1 MNRIYLNLKL
11 VLVAVF
17 SFIGMSVGAIEVTDV
32 LNQDV
37 TGVTGTTYTSF
48 SDKQVTSDAIYAGQC
63 AGDKSSIQLRS
74 NNNNSGV
81 ITTTSGGVIKKVVVV
96 WNEGTNSTRELNIY
110 GSNSAYE
117 NAADLYSQETQ
128 GTLIGTLKFSEAT
141 EGVSTLEVEDSYSYI
156 GFRSKSGAL
165 YLTSVSITWESN
177 AVAPTVQKPTITPAA
192 GTYFSEQTVTITAEE
207 GVEVF
212 YTLNGGDETKYES
225 PFTVSED
232 TEIVAYAKKGED
244 KSAETKATLTFGP
257 IYTTFAAANE
267 AATADRIVSRL
278 TFTEAL
284 VTFVSGQNTYIQD
297 ETSAMLIYGTTTLKA
312 GDKITGNIDG
322 QLYTYNGLP
331 EVASPTY
338 DVEVVSSD
346 NEVTPKL
353 ILADDLAAHPMN
365 YVSQYV
371 AIRNAVFEADAE
383 GNAKANYN
391 FTAAGASLVLRN
403 NFQVDLSISASSA
416 YAVAGLVTIF
426 KDAIQLYPIASED
439 IEELIYTTSNLDFE
453 ASEPIA
459 DGICTYAKD
468 MTANGTV
475 HFGAQPVDGW
485 NVLNETDNIYEGSD
499 RGALDQKAGGVFAYG
514 SDAWLGGKDFKAPAA
529 APEGSSSTK
538 ALGLVSVWGGNN
550 AIIQYTQDV
559 VLEEGSY
566 ELEVVLINTAG
577 TNALTKNL
585 IGFIAEDDTEY
596 LAKTTKYPVGEWTTE
611 TVSFTLDK
619 KTFGKLSLGLQNGSG
634 SGAAPHLFI
643 DCISIKTIAPTVAL
657 HKELAD
663 LLVDA
668 QATVDAKANVGDQLF
683 QKPEAA
689 FDAFAEV
696 VAAQQ
701 VVSENEEATAEE
713 LQAAIDALKEA
724 VATYAAAVNAPDAEK
739 EYSLQLKDG
748 GMYMSLNEGTN
759 LSADPAPL
767 KFVAVEGGYAITD
780 GNEYVAC
787 TGTGSNVWSM
797 GVATEPYAWV
807 VTLQDGYYHIA
818 KAGNTAQHIGVDNTA
833 AGSACYAD
841 KGVSDKSLWTIVPYV
856 EVEPVD
862 MTELIKNPAYLE
874 NGYEG
879 WTYSENGFKAR
890 EYEAPMNLITY
901 SGNAAFEV
909 SQTIENVP
917 AGLYKL
923 TVNAFYRA
931 GSLDDEKAKIAAGTE
946 LEKELT
952 MYAAVA
958 DDTYSHKVMNL
969 SEGATDVAYGEGTT
983 MLDNGKFVP
992 NNAAES
998 RAWYIAG
1005 EYTNEVLFNVFE
1017 DGSVTIGLSK
1027 NEGLPSDYCP
1037 IGAWQLY
1044 RLGDADAEKAQ
1055 PDVVPVDPVQQAYED
1070 ALAAVEDG
1078 GNYRIFTAVE
1088 GKKYYVTVDGLLT
1101 NVADDGGIF
1110 TITKV
1115 TGGSYKEY
1123 GYKID
1128 SGSKRFT
1135 NPPLMDNV
1143 ADLTTKVFAT
1153 TTNNRN
1159 DWEAQV
1165 LFLNEEGMYAIRSCN
1180 TADATS
1186 SWGDAGRTY
1195 WTYVVEEAPT
1205 PQYTYELTYAWLL
1218 ESVVPINVTYALVE
1232 SDGTTEVKSVTK
1244 KQVSYSAV
1252 SVPSDLTSNFAYD
1265 YQVQGTIGEEDCTI
1279 TVIRTFKAGVVHSL
1293 AELSNAKA
1301 YTIRCDRGAF
1311 LTKDD
1316 YLASTAHGSLTQAE
1330 AANFAVISYEDHYY
1344 LYSVDDNKFVTNSG
1358 ALADEPV
1365 NGVEDAIIMEAQ
1377 TDPYFFAYFTID
1389 GTNCGLNTN
1398 GNDPYGYVINTWMT
1412 VDPGNQYYLIEAA
1425 DFDATAALAILDAIF
1440 NPEYAITIATIE
1452 NGTVEADK
1460 AKAKEGET
1468 VTLTITP
1475 AEGYILDAVTVMAGE
1490 ESVTVT
1496 DNTFVMPAGEVTI
1509 SATFILPDRISA
1521 LAAEGKAEIF
1531 DLNGRKVSKVQ
1542 RGGIYVINGKRVA
1555 VK

>member
-1 MNRIYLNLKL
+1 MKKFLLSLISFFALMPLFAETWEKATEIAVGDVV
-11 VLVAVF
+11 VLAVDN
-17 SFIGMSVGAIEVTDV
+17 GTVTKELSTV
-32 LNQDV
+32 
-37 TGVTGTTYTSF
+37 
-48 SDKQVTSDAIYAGQC
+48 
-63 AGDKSSIQLRS
+63 
-74 NNNNSGV
+74 
-81 ITTTSGGVIKKVVVV
+81 TTSGTTIGQVVDYESIPAGVYPLTVVAGTD
-96 WNEGTNSTRELNIY
+96 EGTFAFKNSDGAYLAWSSGNSLKTIAEIEASSSWTATYNNGKWDIY
-110 GSNSAYE
+110 NVGTTDRKLQY
-117 NAADLYSQETQ
+117 NASSPRFACYTSKQTAVDLWKTVADGKLAKPS
-128 GTLIGTLKFSEAT
+128 LPSS
-141 EGVSTLEVEDSYSYI
+141 STFFD
-156 GFRSKSGAL
+156 SKSVAISADEGAIVYYTVNGEDPTAESSVYSEPL
-165 YLTSVSITWESN
+165 IITETTTVKAIAVKDDQTSD
-177 AVAPTVQKPTITPAA
+177 VAE
-192 GTYFSEQTVTITAEE
+192 GTY
-207 GVEVF
+207 
-212 YTLNGGDETKYES
+212 TL
-225 PFTVSED
+225 
-232 TEIVAYAKKGED
+232 
-244 KSAETKATLTFGP
+244 GP
-257 IYTTFAAANE
+257 IYTTFASANE
-267 AATADRIVSRL
+267 AASSDRIVSRL

-284 VTFVSGQNTYIQD
+284 VTFVSGQNAYVQD
-297 ETSAMLIYGTTTLKA
+297 ATGAMLIYGTTTLKA
-312 GDKITGNIDG
+312 GDKISGNIDG
-322 QLYTYNGLP
+322 QLYSYNGLP
-331 EVASPTY
+331 EVANPTY
-338 DVEVVSSD
+338 NVEVVSSE
-346 NEVTPKL
+346 NEVLPT
-353 ILADDLAAHPMN
+353 AVSAADLAANPMK
-365 YVSQYV
+365 YISQYV
-371 AIRNAVFEADAE
+371 VLKNAVFESDAE
-383 GNAKANYN
+383 GDAKNNYN
-391 FTAAGASLVLRN
+391 FTAAGSSFVLRN
-403 NFQVDLSISASSA
+403 NFKVNLSISASSA
-416 YAVAGLVTIF
+416 YAVSGLVTVYNSTV
-426 KDAIQLYPIASED
+426 QVYPTAAED
-439 IEELIYTTSNLDFE
+439 IVELSYETTNLDFE
-453 ASEPIA
+453 ATEPIT

-468 MTANGTV
+468 MSKNGTV

-499 RGALDQKAGGVFAYG
+499 RGVLDQKAGGVFEYG
-514 SDAWLGGKDFKAPAA
+514 SDAWLGGKDYKAPAA
-529 APEGSSSTK
+529 APEGSSGTK

-550 AIIQYTQDV
+550 AIVQYTQDI

-566 ELEVVLINTAG
+566 ELEVVIMNTAG

-585 IGFIAEDDTEY
+585 IGFIAEDGTEY
-596 LAKTTKYPVGEWTTE
+596 LAKTKSYPVGEWTTE
-611 TVSFTLDK
+611 VISFTLDK
-619 KTFGKLSLGLQNGSG
+619 KTFGQLSLGLQNASG

-643 DCISIKTIAPTVAL
+643 NGVAINTIAPTVAL

-663 LLVDA
+663 ALIDA
-668 QATVDAKANVGDQLF
+668 TATVEAKANVGDQLF
-683 QKPEAA
+683 QKPETA
-689 FDAFAEV
+689 FDTFAGV
-696 VAAQQ
+696 VATQQ
-701 VVSENEEATAEE
+701 EISENEEATEE
-713 LQAAIDALKEA
+713 QLRTAIAALQDA
-724 VATYAAAVNAPDAEK
+724 VATYAAAVNAPEAEQ
-739 EYSLQLKDG
+739 EYTLQLKDG
-748 GMYMSLNEGTN
+748 GMYMSLNEGTK

-767 KFVAVEGGYAITD
+767 KFVAFEGGYAITD
-780 GNEYVAC
+780 GNEYVAL
-787 TGTGSNVWSM
+787 TGTGDNDWTM

-818 KAGNTAQHIGVDNTA
+818 KVGNSAHHIGVDNTG
-833 AGSACYAD
+833 AGSACYAN
-841 KGVSDKSLWTIVPYV
+841 KGVSDKSLWTIAAYV
-856 EVEPVD
+856 KVEPVD
-862 MTELIKNPAYLE
+862 VTDLIKNPAYLE

-992 NNAAES
+992 NSAAES

-1005 EYTNEVLFNVFE
+1005 QYTNEVLFNVFE

-1055 PDVVPVDPVQQAYED
+1055 PDVVPVDPVQQAYEK

-1088 GKKYYVTVDGLLT
+1088 GKKYYVTADGLLT

-1135 NPPLMDNV
+1135 NPPLKDNV

-1180 TADATS
+1180 TAEATS

-1205 PQYTYELTYAWLL
+1205 PQYTYELTYNWML

-1252 SVPSDLTSNFAYD
+1252 SVPSDLTSSFAYD
-1265 YQVQGTIGEEDCTI
+1265 YDVQGTIGEEDCTI
-1279 TVIRTFKAGVVHSL
+1279 KVVRSFKAGVVHTL
-1293 AELSNAKA
+1293 ADLSNAKA
-1301 YTIRCDRGAF
+1301 YTIRCDRGAL

-1316 YLASTAHGSLTQAE
+1316 YLASTSHSSLTQAE

-1344 LYSVDDNKFVTNSG
+1344 LYSVSDKKFVTNNG

-1365 NGVEDAIIMEAQ
+1365 NGVEDAIILEAKA
-1377 TDPYFFAYFTID
+1377 DPYFFSYFIIN
-1389 GTNCGLNTN
+1389 GAKNGLNTN

-1412 VDPGNQYYLIEAA
+1412 ADAGNQYYMIEAA
-1425 DFDATAALAILDAIF
+1425 DFDATEALAILDATF
-1440 NPEYAITIATIE
+1440 HPEYTITIAVLE

-1460 AKAKEGET
+1460 AKAKAGET

-1496 DNTFVMPAGEVTI
+1496 DNTFVMPAGDVTI
-1509 SATFILPDRISA
+1509 SATFTIPVGINA
-1521 LAAEGKAEIF
+1521 LSAEGNAEIF
-1531 DLNGRKVSKVQ
+1531 DLSGRKVSRVQ

>member
-1 MNRIYLNLKL
+1 MKKFLLSILAIFAAIPAFAQTWEKATEIAVGEVVVLAVDNGSVTKELSTVTTSGTTIGQVVDYETTPAGVYPLTVVAGSEEGSVAFQNSEGAYLAWSSGNSLKTSETLDAAASWTVVYTDGKWNINNAGTSERKLQYNAGSPRFACYTSKQTLVDLWKQVEAGALAKPLLPSSGTFFDSKSIEITAAEGATIYFTVNGEEPTAESTVYSEAINITETTTVKAIA
-11 VLVAVF
+11 VKDDQTSDVAE
-17 SFIGMSVGAIEVTDV
+17 ATYT
-32 LNQDV
+32 L
-37 TGVTGTTYTSF
+37 GTTYS
-48 SDKQVTSDAIYAGQC
+48 
-63 AGDKSSIQLRS
+63 
-74 NNNNSGV
+74 
-81 ITTTSGGVIKKVVVV
+81 
-96 WNEGTNSTRELNIY
+96 
-110 GSNSAYE
+110 
-117 NAADLYSQETQ
+117 
-128 GTLIGTLKFSEAT
+128 
-141 EGVSTLEVEDSYSYI
+141 
-156 GFRSKSGAL
+156 
-165 YLTSVSITWESN
+165 
-177 AVAPTVQKPTITPAA
+177 
-192 GTYFSEQTVTITAEE
+192 
-207 GVEVF
+207 
-212 YTLNGGDETKYES
+212 
-225 PFTVSED
+225 
-232 TEIVAYAKKGED
+232 
-244 KSAETKATLTFGP
+244 
-257 IYTTFAAANE
+257 TFAAANE

-331 EVASPTY
+331 EVANPTY

-416 YAVAGLVTIF
+416 YAVSGLVTVYNSTV
-426 KDAIQLYPIASED
+426 QVYPTAAED
-439 IEELIYTTSNLDFE
+439 IVELKYETANLDFE
-453 ASEPIA
+453 ATEPIT

-468 MTANGTV
+468 MSKNGTV

-485 NVLNETDNIYEGSD
+485 NVLNVTDNIYEGSD
-499 RGALDQKAGGVFAYG
+499 RGVLDQKAGGVFEYG
-514 SDAWLGGKDFKAPAA
+514 SDAWLGGAEYKAPAA
-529 APEGSSSTK
+529 APEGSSGMK

-550 AIIQYTQDV
+550 AIIQYTQDI
-559 VLEEGSY
+559 VLDEGSY
-566 ELEVVLINTAG
+566 ELEVVVMNTAG

-585 IGFIAEDDTEY
+585 IGFIAEDGTEY
-596 LAKTTKYPVGEWTTE
+596 LAKTKSYPVGEWTTE
-611 TVSFTLDK
+611 VISFTLDK
-619 KTFGKLSLGLQNGSG
+619 KTFGQLSLGLQNASG

-643 DCISIKTIAPTVAL
+643 DGVAINTIAPTVAL

-663 LLVDA
+663 ALIDA
-668 QATVDAKANVGDQLF
+668 TATVEAKANVGDQLF
-683 QKPEAA
+683 QKPEDA
-689 FDAFAEV
+689 FDTFAGV
-696 VAAQQ
+696 VSTQKE
-701 VVSENEEATAEE
+701 VSENAEATEQQLRDAIAA
-713 LQAAIDALKEA
+713 LQDA
-724 VATYAAAVNAPDAEK
+724 VAAYEAAVNAPEADA

-748 GMYMSLNEGTN
+748 GMYMSLDEGTK

-787 TGTGSNVWSM
+787 TGTGNNVWSM

-818 KAGNTAQHIGVDNTA
+818 KASNTAQHIGVDNTG

-841 KGVSDKSLWTIVPYV
+841 KGVSDKSLWTIAPYV
-856 EVEPVD
+856 KVEPVD
-862 MTELIKNPAYLE
+862 VTDLIKNPAYLE
-874 NGYEG
+874 NGYDG

-992 NNAAES
+992 NSATES

-1055 PDVVPVDPVQQAYED
+1055 PDVVPVDPVQQAYEK

-1088 GKKYYVTVDGLLT
+1088 GKKYYVTADGLLT

-1205 PQYTYELTYAWLL
+1205 PQYTYELTYNWML

-1252 SVPSDLTSNFAYD
+1252 SVPSDLTSSVAYD
-1265 YQVQGTIGEEDCTI
+1265 YDVQGTIGEEDCTI
-1279 TVIRTFKAGVVHSL
+1279 KVVRSFKAGVVHTL
-1293 AELSNAKA
+1293 ADLSNAKA
-1301 YTIRCDRGAF
+1301 YTIRCDRGAL
-1311 LTKDD
+1311 LTTND

-1344 LYSVDDNKFVTNSG
+1344 LYSVADNKFVTNSG
-1358 ALADEPV
+1358 ALADELV
-1365 NGVEDAIIMEAQ
+1365 SGVEDAIILEAK
-1377 TDPYFFAYFTID
+1377 TDPYFLSYFIIN
-1389 GTNCGLNTN
+1389 GAKNGLNTN

-1412 VDPGNQYYLIEAA
+1412 ADAGNQYYLIEAA
-1425 DFDATAALAILDAIF
+1425 DFDATEALAILEEAF
-1440 NPEYAITIATIE
+1440 HPEYAISIAVIE
-1452 NGTVEADK
+1452 NGTVQADK
-1460 AKAKEGET
+1460 TKAKEGET

-1475 AEGYILDAVTVMAGE
+1475 AEGYILETVSVMAGE
-1490 ESVTVT
+1490 ESVAVT
-1496 DNTFVMPAGEVTI
+1496 DNTFVMPAADVTI
-1509 SATFILPDRISA
+1509 SATFTIPVGINA
-1521 LAAEGKAEIF
+1521 LSAEGNAEIF
-1531 DLNGRKVSKVQ
+1531 DLNGRKVSKVL
-1542 RGGIYVINGKRVA
+1542 RGGIYIINGKRVA

>member
-1 MNRIYLNLKL
+1 MKKFLLSL
-11 VLVAVF
+11 LALF
-17 SFIGMSVGAIEVTDV
+17 SFFSVAHAEEEIMSITFPATGGESVNSYTDTWNATV
-32 LNQDV
+32 DGNVWVINGFNSNRNGWEFIKCGRNKYDH
-37 TGVTGTTYTSF
+37 TASITSPAV
-48 SDKQVTSDAIYAGQC
+48 DDA
-63 AGDKSSIQLRS
+63 
-74 NNNNSGV
+74 V
-81 ITTTSGGVIKKVVVV
+81 ITKVVVAV
-96 WNEGTNSTRELNIY
+96 QKTANVTAASLTILNGVTEVNTIDVTESFAVGDVEIPIEGAVA
-110 GSNSAYE
+110 G
-117 NAADLYSQETQ
+117 
-128 GTLIGTLKFSEAT
+128 
-141 EGVSTLEVEDSYSYI
+141 YSYKLTI
-156 GFRSKSGAL
+156 ESSASTANGTTVIDGVTL
-165 YLTSVSITWESN
+165 YGNPT
-177 AVAPTVQKPTITPAA
+177 VAPTVAKPVITPTT
-192 GTYFSEQTVTITAEE
+192 GTYYSEQTVTITAED
-207 GVEVF
+207 GATIF
-212 YTLNGGDETKYES
+212 YTLNDGEAAEYTE
-225 PFTVSED
+225 PFTVSE
-232 TEIVAYAKKGED
+232 TTTITAYAKKGED
-244 KSAETKATLTFGP
+244 VSGNVTATLTFATT
-257 IYTTFAAANE
+257 YTTFAAANE
-267 AATADRIVSRL
+267 AATKDKAAVRL

-284 VTFVSGQNTYIQD
+284 VTFVNGSNAYIQD
-297 ETSAMLIYGTTTLKA
+297 ATSAMLIYGTTTLKA

-426 KDAIQLYPIASED
+426 KDAVQLYPIASED

-499 RGALDQKAGGVFAYG
+499 RGALDQKAGGIFAYG

-748 GMYMSLNEGTN
+748 GMYMSLNEGTK

-767 KFVAVEGGYAITD
+767 KFVAFEGGYAITD
-780 GNEYVAC
+780 GNEYVAL
-787 TGTGSNVWSM
+787 TGTGGNDWTM

-818 KAGNTAQHIGVDNTA
+818 KVGNSAHHIGVDNTG
-833 AGSACYAD
+833 AGSACYAN
-841 KGVSDKSLWTIVPYV
+841 KGVSDKSLWTIAAYV
-856 EVEPVD
+856 KVEPVD
-862 MTELIKNPAYLE
+862 VTDLIKNPAYLE

-992 NNAAES
+992 NSAAES

-1055 PDVVPVDPVQQAYED
+1055 PDVVPVDPVQQAYEK

-1088 GKKYYVTVDGLLT
+1088 GKKYYVTADGLLT

-1135 NPPLMDNV
+1135 NPPLKDNV

-1153 TTNNRN
+1153 TTDNRN

-1205 PQYTYELTYAWLL
+1205 PQYTYELTYNWML

-1252 SVPSDLTSNFAYD
+1252 SVPSDLTSSFAYD
-1265 YQVQGTIGEEDCTI
+1265 YDVQGTIGEEDCTI
-1279 TVIRTFKAGVVHSL
+1279 TVVRTFKAGVVHSL
-1293 AELSNAKA
+1293 ADLSNAKA

-1311 LTKDD
+1311 FTKDD
-1316 YLASTAHGSLTQAE
+1316 YLASTAHSSLTQEE
-1330 AANFAVISYEDHYY
+1330 AANFAVINYEDHYY

-1412 VDPGNQYYLIEAA
+1412 VDAGNQYYLIEAA

-1475 AEGYILDAVTVMAGE
+1475 AEGYILDTVTVMAGE

-1496 DNTFVMPAGEVTI
+1496 DNTFVMPAADVTI
-1509 SATFILPDRISA
+1509 SATFMIPVGINA
-1521 LAAEGKAEIF
+1521 LSAEGNAEIF
-1531 DLNGRKVSKVQ
+1531 DLSGRKVSKVH